1 MPWLILSV
9 GSAIGY
15 LLGRK
20 GNPIGAVGEDVG
32 EGISKSIQP
41 IVIYA
46 VIGLLAFML
55 ISQRR

>member
-1 MPWLILSV
+1 MPWLILGA
-9 GSAIGY
+9 GSLVGY

-41 IVIYA
+41 IVMYA
-46 VIGLLAFML
+46 VVGLLGFML